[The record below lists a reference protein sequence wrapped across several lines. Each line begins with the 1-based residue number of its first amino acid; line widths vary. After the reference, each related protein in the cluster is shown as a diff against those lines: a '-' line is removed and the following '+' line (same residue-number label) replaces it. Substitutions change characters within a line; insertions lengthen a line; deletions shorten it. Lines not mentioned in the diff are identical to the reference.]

1 MKMNVI
7 NSKFKPVYFQMEK
20 DRVNQMRIDKLNL
33 DKRLNELKEIN
44 CEKIYYIEEEMSI
57 VKTELAFIRNIQ
69 IEYYSKL
76 LKKGSDI
83 RGKGLIWIIET
94 LWDLDY
100 KIDKMQLPE
109 MLDQRSQDFILEIAT
124 KDYEMAQL
132 KTDY

>member
-1 MKMNVI
+1 
-7 NSKFKPVYFQMEK
+7 
-20 DRVNQMRIDKLNL
+20 MRIDKLNL

-69 IEYYSKL
+69 IEYYTKL
-76 LKKGSDI
+76 LKKGLDI

-109 MLDQRSQDFILEIAT
+109 MLDERSKDFILEIAT
-124 KDYEMAQL
+124 KDYEMALL
-132 KTDY
+132 KTEYQKYKI